1 MRIAVLGG
9 GPGGY
14 SAAFEAARLGAEV
27 TLVEKERLGGTCLNW
42 GCIPTKTILRSAH
55 IVSDTRRAEKYGLI
69 ATPAQ
74 VDVAALRA
82 RKEGVVDELV
92 GQVEGSAR
100 RLKVECVYGEGK
112 LTAPKTVEVTAAD
125 GSTTVVEADAVV
137 LATGSV
143 PFLLPNIDHSLSRV
157 WTSDDATALADIPAE
172 VVIIGGGV
180 IGLEFA
186 DAYANFG
193 STVHVVE
200 LTPSCLPGNDKRVQR
215 EVQKALEVLGVVF
228 HLGVAVDSVAQD
240 GERVTATLTDGATL
254 TADIVLSAPGR
265 RPNGLGFGFPEAG
278 IEMDRAA
285 VKVDE
290 FYRTSVAG
298 VYAIGDLIGGMML
311 AHVAEAE
318 GEAAAKNAV
327 AELKGEAPT
336 ASVNLAH
343 VPAAVYTEPGIGVVG
358 SSRDS
363 AKEKGLDVV
372 QVVMKFAG
380 NGKALGEGHADGF
393 VQIVAEMGTGRIV
406 GAQIVGP
413 SAAELIQEISIP
425 MSAGMTVAQVGHSVF
440 GHPTLSEVIKFAC
453 IEAANKTG
461 CSHEPKHPP
470 IY

>member
-14 SAAFEAARLGAEV
+14 SAAFEAARLGADV

-42 GCIPTKTILRSAH
+42 GCIPTKAILRSAH
-55 IVSDTRRAEKYGLI
+55 IVSDTRHASDYGLN
-69 ATPAQ
+69 ATTATVNVPT
-74 VDVAALRA
+74 LRA

-92 GQVEGSAR
+92 GQIESSAK
-100 RLKVECVYGEGK
+100 RLKVEVVYGSGT
-112 LTAPKTVEVTAAD
+112 LTAPKIIEVATAD
-125 GSTTVVEADAVV
+125 GETVSVEADAVI

-143 PFLLPNIDHSLSRV
+143 PFLLPNIDHTLDRV
-157 WTSDDATALADIPAE
+157 WTSDEATALSDIPAE
-172 VVIIGGGV
+172 IIIIGGGV

-186 DAYANFG
+186 DAYTNFG

-200 LTPSCLPGNDKRVQR
+200 LTPAVLPGNDRRVQR
-215 EVQKALEVLGVVF
+215 EVQKALEALGVVF
-228 HLGVAVDSVAQD
+228 HLGVAVDSVAQA
-240 GERVTATLTDGATL
+240 GERITATLTDGSTL
-254 TADIVLSAPGR
+254 EADIVLSAPGR

-278 IEMDRAA
+278 IEMDRAS
-285 VKVDE
+285 VKIDE
-290 FYRTSVAG
+290 FYRTNVAG

-327 AELKGEAPT
+327 AELAGNAPT
-336 ASVNLAH
+336 ESVNLAN

-358 SSRDS
+358 STRDG
-363 AKEKGLDVV
+363 AKERGIDCV
-372 QVVMKFAG
+372 QVVMKFGG

-406 GAQIVGP
+406 GCQIVGP
-413 SAAELIQEISIP
+413 SAAELIQEVSIP
-425 MSAGMTVAQVGHSVF
+425 MSAGMNVAQVGHSVF

-461 CSHEPKHPP
+461 CSH
-470 IY
+470 

>member
-27 TLVEKERLGGTCLNW
+27 VLVERDRLGGTCLNW

-55 IVSDTRRAEKYGLI
+55 IVSDTRHAGHYGLK
-69 ATPAQ
+69 ATVAE
-74 VDVAALRA
+74 VDIDALRT
-82 RKEGVVDELV
+82 RKQGIVDELV
-92 GQVEGSAR
+92 GQVEGTAK
-100 RLKVECVYGEGK
+100 RLKVEVVIGEGR
-112 LTAPKTVEVTAAD
+112 LTEPKRIEVALSEGGTRSID
-125 GSTTVVEADAVV
+125 ADAVI

-143 PFLLPNIDHSLSRV
+143 PFLLPSVDHSLAGV
-157 WTSDDATALADIPAE
+157 WTSDEATALHAIPAE

-186 DAYANFG
+186 DAYASFG

-200 LTPSCLPGNDKRVQR
+200 LTPTVLPGNDKRVQR
-215 EVQKALEVLGVVF
+215 EIQKSLESVGVVF
-228 HLGVAVDSVAQD
+228 HLGVAVASVEQRGD
-240 GERVTATLTDGATL
+240 RVVATLTDESTL
-254 TADIVLSAPGR
+254 EADIVLSAPGR
-265 RPNGLGFGFPEAG
+265 KPNSEGFGYPEVG

-290 FYRTSVAG
+290 YFRTNIAG

-318 GEAAAKNAV
+318 GDAAARNAV
-327 AELKGEAPT
+327 AEFNSEPAT
-336 ASVNLAH
+336 ATVDLAL
-343 VPAAVYTEPGIGVVG
+343 VPAAVYTEPGIAVVG
-358 SSRDS
+358 VTRDA
-363 AKEKGLDVV
+363 AKERGLDAV

-393 VQIVAEMGTGRIV
+393 VQIVAENGTGRIL

-413 SAAELIQEISIP
+413 SAAELIQELSIP
-425 MSAGMTVAQVGHSVF
+425 MAGGMTVAQVGHSVF
-440 GHPTLSEVIKFAC
+440 GHPTLSEVVKFTC
-453 IEAANKTG
+453 LEAAKKTG
-461 CSHEPKHPP
+461 TSHS
-470 IY
+470 

>member
-14 SAAFEAARLGAEV
+14 AAAFEAARLGAEV
-27 TLVEKERLGGTCLNW
+27 TLVERERLGGTCLIW

-55 IVSDTRRAEKYGLI
+55 LCADTRHAADYGLV
-69 ATPAQ
+69 ATPAT
-74 VDVAALRA
+74 VDIDALRA

-92 GQVEGSAR
+92 GQIEATAK
-100 RLKVECVYGEGK
+100 RLKVRVVYGAGK
-112 LTAPKTVEVTAAD
+112 LIAAKTIEVAQPD
-125 GSTTVVEADAVV
+125 GSPEIVEADAVI

-143 PFLLPNIDHSLSRV
+143 PFLLPNIDHSLARV
-157 WTSDDATALADIPAE
+157 WTSDEATALSDVPAS
-172 VVIIGGGV
+172 VIIIGGGV

-186 DAYANFG
+186 DAYVSFG
-193 STVHVVE
+193 SDVHVVE
-200 LTPSCLPGNDKRVQR
+200 LTPTVLPGNDKRVQR
-215 EVQKALEVLGVVF
+215 EAQKALEANGVVF
-228 HLGVAVDSVAQD
+228 HLGIAVDSVVQV
-240 GERVTATLTDGATL
+240 GERMTATLTDGTVL
-254 TADIVLSAPGR
+254 EADVVLSAPGR
-265 RPNGLGFGFPEAG
+265 RPNGTGFGFPEAG

-285 VKVDE
+285 VRVDE
-290 FYRTSVAG
+290 FYRTNVTG

-318 GEAAAKNAV
+318 GEAAARNAV
-327 AELKGEAPT
+327 AELSGEAAT

-358 SSRDS
+358 STRDD
-363 AKEKGLDVV
+363 AKERGIDCV

-380 NGKALGEGHADGF
+380 NGKALAEGHAEGF
-393 VQIVAEMGTGRIV
+393 VQIVAEKGTGRIL

-440 GHPTLSEVIKFAC
+440 GHPTVSEVIKFAC
-453 IEAANKTG
+453 LEAASKTG
-461 CSHEPKHPP
+461 TAR
-470 IY
+470 